1 MTEEKALHPPASQ
14 VTLSPLSP
22 SPPLV
27 LVVSGPSGSGKST
40 LVQRIL
46 ELPGTMASVSC
57 TTRPRRATEA
67 TGKCYDFVTEAQF
80 DEMVR
85 NGDFLEYA
93 RVFGKH
99 SYGTPKKWLEESRRT
114 GLDLVLE
121 IDVQGALQVKKSL
134 PESVAI
140 FILPPSREELERR
153 LRSRGTDSEDE
164 ITRRLAKARA
174 EISAFRSYDFCI
186 LNEDVALAGRE
197 AIAIVTALRC
207 TTARRQARVEKLLA
221 SFGEKD

>member
-1 MTEEKALHPPASQ
+1 MSEGNEILHLPPSA
-14 VTLSPLSP
+14 
-22 SPPLV
+22 PLV

-40 LVQRIL
+40 LVERIM

-80 DEMVR
+80 DEMVQR
-85 NGDFLEYA
+85 GDFLEYA

-99 SYGTPKKWLEESRRT
+99 SYGTPKRWLEESRKR

-121 IDVQGALQVKKSL
+121 IDVQGAKQVKQKL
-134 PESVAI
+134 PEAVAI

-153 LRSRGTDSEDE
+153 LRSRGMDSDDE
-164 ITRRLAKARA
+164 IARRLARARE
-174 EISAFRSYDFCI
+174 EIAAYKTYDFCVV
-186 LNEDVALAGRE
+186 NEDVALAGRE
-197 AIAIVTALRC
+197 ALAIVTALRC
-207 TTARRQARVEKLLA
+207 TTTRRQARVEELLA
-221 SFGEKD
+221 SFGGKDFGGKD